1 VARLARAANQ
11 YQRGLTEAPSQ
22 RAEKSTPARPWQA
35 LINAQC
41 KAILGNNM
49 NKIAWSAAFLVFA
62 GLATAHAQS
71 DLSCADLIKANAQI
85 DAATKAEMAKDAT
98 AAAMDKKINDYCAKN
113 PTAKASEAMEKAL
126 Q

>member
-1 VARLARAANQ
+1 
-11 YQRGLTEAPSQ
+11 
-22 RAEKSTPARPWQA
+22 
-35 LINAQC
+35 
-41 KAILGNNM
+41 M
-49 NKIAWSAAFLVFA
+49 NKIAWSAAFLVFG
-62 GLATAHAQS
+62 GLATANAQS

-98 AAAMDKKINDYCAKN
+98 AAAMDKKINDYCAKS

>member
-1 VARLARAANQ
+1 
-11 YQRGLTEAPSQ
+11 
-22 RAEKSTPARPWQA
+22 
-35 LINAQC
+35 
-41 KAILGNNM
+41 M
-49 NKIAWSAAFLVFA
+49 NKIAWSAAFLVFG
-62 GLATAHAQS
+62 GLATASAQS

>member
-1 VARLARAANQ
+1 MTKKLVWATAFVVLG
-11 YQRGLTEAPSQ
+11 GL
-22 RAEKSTPARPWQA
+22 
-35 LINAQC
+35 
-41 KAILGNNM
+41 
-49 NKIAWSAAFLVFA
+49 SA
-62 GLATAHAQS
+62 AHAQS
-71 DLSCADLIKANAQI
+71 DMTCADLLKTNAQL